1 MRKIVAGLFISLDGV
16 TESPQDWNGPFFND
30 EMGQAVGDAMASSD
44 TLLLGRRTFEEFAAF
59 WPTADQSDPFADFI
73 NNTPKVVVS
82 NTLSEVD
89 WQPTTVIR
97 GDVVS
102 QIRDLKEQSGKN
114 IGMTGSPTLI
124 RSLVKEGLLDELSLM
139 VHPLVL
145 GSGKR
150 LFDDMAGQVPLTLV
164 NSQTFKTGV
173 VNLTYGPAES

>member
-150 LFDDMAGQVPLTLV
+150 LFDDMIGQTPLTLV

-173 VNLTYGPAES
+173 VNLTYGPADS

>member
-44 TLLLGRRTFEEFAAF
+44 TLLLGRNTFEEFAAY

-82 NTLSEVD
+82 NTLGEVD

-102 QIRDLKEQSGKN
+102 QIRDLKAQSGKN

-124 RSLVKEGLLDELSLM
+124 RTLVKEGLLDELSLM

-150 LFDDMAGQVPLTLV
+150 LFDDMEGQVPLTLV

>member
-59 WPTADQSDPFADFI
+59 WPTADKSDPFADFI

-82 NTLSEVD
+82 NTLGEVD

-102 QIRDLKEQSGKN
+102 QIRDLKEQPGKN

-150 LFDDMAGQVPLTLV
+150 LFDDVAEQVPLTLV